1 MNQVVDKALRGM
13 ALLRVSNIRH
23 WTDRTF
29 SFNCERPQGFRF
41 RSGEF
46 VMIGLMVEGKPLVR
60 AYSIASP
67 VLGRRA
73 RVLLDQGA
81 GRPADLAPAAPRGRR
96 RDRDAAEAGRHA
108 GARRAPARQAAVPLR
123 HRHRH
128 RALRLDRPRSGD
140 LREVRAGGAD
150 PHLPRRGRARLRPRP
165 DGADPRRRD
174 ARRDGRRQAA
184 LHLHHHPRDL
194 ARHGPD
200 DRLDPRRPPGRGHR
214 RRRSIRRP
222 TG

>member
-13 ALLRVSNIRH
+13 ALLKVSNIRH

-67 VLGRRA
+67 SWDDELEFYSIKVQDGPLTSR
-73 RVLLDQGA
+73 LQHLGA
-81 GRPADLAPAAPRGRR
+81 GDEIVMRPKPVGTLVH
-96 RDRDAAEAGRHA
+96 DALLPG
-108 GARRAPARQAAVPLR
+108 QAAVPLR

-128 RALRLDRPRSGD
+128 RALRLDHPRPGD

-150 PHLPRRGRARLRPRP
+150 PHLPGGGGARLT
-165 DGADPRRRD
+165 A
-174 ARRDGRRQAA
+174 
-184 LHLHHHPRDL
+184 
-194 ARHGPD
+194 
-200 DRLDPRRPPGRGHR
+200 
-214 RRRSIRRP
+214 
-222 TG
+222 TT

>member
-13 ALLRVSNIRH
+13 ALLKVSNIRH

-67 VLGRRA
+67 SWDDELEFYSIKVQDGPLTSRLQHLA
-73 RVLLDQGA
+73 R
-81 GRPADLAPAAPRGRR
+81 RR

-108 GARRAPARQAAVPLR
+108 GARRAAA
-123 HRHRH
+123 
-128 RALRLDRPRSGD
+128 
-140 LREVRAGGAD
+140 RAGGCSCS
-150 PHLPRRGRARLRPRP
+150 
-165 DGADPRRRD
+165 
-174 ARRDGRRQAA
+174 
-184 LHLHHHPRDL
+184 
-194 ARHGPD
+194 
-200 DRLDPRRPPGRGHR
+200 PPAPAS
-214 RRRSIRRP
+214 RRSPRSSATRRP
-222 TG
+222 TTSSSRWC